1 MSEAFITRRGGAGSG
16 KAFAVVGVTYPS
28 GATVTCTNGTK
39 TLTTKDTTGTALFVI
54 PSAGTWTVTAVNG
67 SQSTSKSVSIT
78 SEGQV
83 ESVTLSFELVLFDGG
98 VVSGYAWD
106 ASYNDTAYADSK
118 VSDVIYMY
126 GMTYDNGYVLKT
138 SSAERGISTAID
150 LTSYSTL
157 KVRLK
162 SVESSAG
169 TAKIQVGSTSLG
181 DDAATATVTLT
192 AGTVSSL
199 DISAVT
205 GSKYISLLAASAG
218 GTYANIIKVNF
229 DKVWLE

>member
-1 MSEAFITRRGGAGSG
+1 
-16 KAFAVVGVTYPS
+16 
-28 GATVTCTNGTK
+28 
-39 TLTTKDTTGTALFVI
+39 
-54 PSAGTWTVTAVNG
+54 
-67 SQSTSKSVSIT
+67 
-78 SEGQV
+78 
-83 ESVTLSFELVLFDGG
+83 
-98 VVSGYAWD
+98 
-106 ASYNDTAYADSK
+106 
-118 VSDVIYMY
+118 MY

-169 TAKIQVGSTSLG
+169 TAKIQAGSTSLG